1 MRRRTPFCGQ
11 PCPRPQQGA
20 GNEVLTV
27 SSPSILPVLIGA
39 DMNCY
44 SVARAFHEAYGIESY
59 AFGRWPMGD
68 TMYSK
73 IVHCTYIVFSSVTTL
88 NPV

>member
-68 TMYSK
+68 TMYSN
-73 IVHCTYIVFSSVTTL
+73 IGHCTYIDNV
-88 NPV
+88 